1 MVKRSKKKGKRRS
14 KSSGI
19 SLIGAAET
27 FMLLNVASNALFN
40 NGVVAFLSGPASGA
54 GSGTYNMT
62 LRELMGQYGS
72 EASRVYGPTA
82 SGNNHAQSYAG
93 AIGHN
98 LKRNWMS
105 AAGQMI
111 LIPIGF
117 RLGKSLARPAIS
129 RTNRL
134 LSKGGIAKTVKL

>member
-1 MVKRSKKKGKRRS
+1 MVARRSKKKKTRRS
-14 KSSGI
+14 RSNGV

-27 FMLLNVASNALFN
+27 FMLLNVASQTVFN
-40 NGVVAFLSGPASGA
+40 NDVVSFLMGRDGGGGNSFKINIKEVFGQGGQD
-54 GSGTYNMT
+54 GSGIY
-62 LRELMGQYGS
+62 
-72 EASRVYGPTA
+72 PP
-82 SGNNHAQSYAG
+82 
-93 AIGHN
+93 
-98 LKRNWMS
+98 S
-105 AAGQMI
+105 AAKEGINPTILGVMGRNLRKNWLNGAMQMV